1 MTESDIENLRK
12 LSKSMLDWQF
22 PHPLNTKE
30 GAEVLHD
37 VSALLIKVSN
47 HINKKIELYEQS
59 NIGEGDKGPTAT
71 NG

>member
-1 MTESDIENLRK
+1 MTEHDKKELRK

-37 VSALLIKVSN
+37 VSKLLIKISN
-47 HINKKIELYEQS
+47 HINQKIELYEQS
-59 NIGEGDKGPTAT
+59 NTGES
-71 NG
+71 N